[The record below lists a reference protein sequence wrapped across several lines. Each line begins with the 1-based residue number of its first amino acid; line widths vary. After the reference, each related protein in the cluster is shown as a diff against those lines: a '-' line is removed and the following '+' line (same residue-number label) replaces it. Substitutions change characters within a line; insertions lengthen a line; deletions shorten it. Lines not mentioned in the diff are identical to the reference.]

1 MADRACT
8 PRRANYAS
16 CAASVVAGYYKAMVR
31 VNAYALCGKEW
42 TDEVQAKN
50 LGMHGGLS
58 GRELYQSPIVLNP

>member
-1 MADRACT
+1 
-8 PRRANYAS
+8 
-16 CAASVVAGYYKAMVR
+16 MVR